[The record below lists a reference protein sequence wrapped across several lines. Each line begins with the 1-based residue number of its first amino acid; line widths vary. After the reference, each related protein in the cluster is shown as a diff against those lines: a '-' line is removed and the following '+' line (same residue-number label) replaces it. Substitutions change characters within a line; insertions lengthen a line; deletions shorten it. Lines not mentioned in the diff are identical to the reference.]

1 MNPVSFNDSTYEEP
15 PSAVGESMREL
26 LSRMIEKCPGFDGLI
41 LDEDDDVPEFPSKR
55 PPPDLILTLDG
66 KEVILHP

>member
-1 MNPVSFNDSTYEEP
+1 MNPVSFNDSAYEEP
-15 PSAVGESMREL
+15 PSAAGESMSEL
-26 LSRMIEKCPGFDGLI
+26 LARMIEKCPGFDGLI
-41 LDEDDDVPEFPSKR
+41 LDEDDDIPEPPANR